1 MEWSTK
7 PNGFR
12 KPGAKTSTP
21 TEVLV
26 GFPSL
31 GASYCIAPLNVGKAN
46 RATTTEA
53 EKKLSIN
60 RPDLEIL
67 PGTPPFVFDPMLM
80 YNSPL
85 SPNTILF
92 KAFKGI
98 RKSLSRQ

>member
-1 MEWSTK
+1 M
-7 PNGFR
+7 
-12 KPGAKTSTP
+12 
-21 TEVLV
+21 
-26 GFPSL
+26 
-31 GASYCIAPLNVGKAN
+31 APLKVGKAN
-46 RATTTEA
+46 RATTIEA

-92 KAFKGI
+92 KALAESEQRKMSRHQLRSIAAFSFPCFKRTMIQVGHW
-98 RKSLSRQ
+98 